1 MVTTVMA
8 TIDGGLE
15 DSGTATRST
24 SSDRP
29 GNTSANAG
37 AVVTRPKGRP
47 YSREVNWRLFALVG
61 ASVAAGAAL
70 GAGIALLTAPQ
81 SGGHTRLALGRELR
95 RHRPWKRSPWDKLG
109 DNLNDL
115 VEKRNKRLHRRERQ
129 TA

>member
-1 MVTTVMA
+1 MA

-15 DSGTATRST
+15 ETTATRST
-24 SSDRP
+24 TSDRS
-29 GNTSANAG
+29 GNHAG
-37 AVVTRPKGRP
+37 SHVGATVTRPRGRP

-81 SGGHTRLALGRELR
+81 SGGHTRLALARELR

-109 DNLNDL
+109 DNLNTL
-115 VEKRNKRLHRRERQ
+115 VERRNKRSHRRERQ
-129 TA
+129 SV